1 MEKWKEESQQNNNFR
16 SHMSLGKKK
25 KVPDLSLCGPAHMR
39 GIQLSRAAAPLT
51 HAVIT

>member
-25 KVPDLSLCGPAHMR
+25 KVPDLSLCGPA
-39 GIQLSRAAAPLT
+39 QLRQSLILLCTEYICAASN
-51 HAVIT
+51 